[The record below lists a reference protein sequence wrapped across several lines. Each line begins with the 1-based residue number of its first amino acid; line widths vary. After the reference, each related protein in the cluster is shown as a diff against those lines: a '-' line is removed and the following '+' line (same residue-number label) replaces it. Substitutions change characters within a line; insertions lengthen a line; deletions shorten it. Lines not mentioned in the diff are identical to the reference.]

1 MDGIY
6 HTRRQ
11 KGVMLAQRR
20 DEVVAVGRPR
30 AAVPAQASLENEKQK
45 NLDSSFHVAELI
57 ISDQAVFD
65 ADLFYLDATS
75 EC

>member
-20 DEVVAVGRPR
+20 DEVVAVGRR
-30 AAVPAQASLENEKQK
+30 RDAVQAQASLENEKQK

-57 ISDQAVFD
+57 ISDQVVFD
-65 ADLFYLDATS
+65 ADLFYLDAT
-75 EC
+75 